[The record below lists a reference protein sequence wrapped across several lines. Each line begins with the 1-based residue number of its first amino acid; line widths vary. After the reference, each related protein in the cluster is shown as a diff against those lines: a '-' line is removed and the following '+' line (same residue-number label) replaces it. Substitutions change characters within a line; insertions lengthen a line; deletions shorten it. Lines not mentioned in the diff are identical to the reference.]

1 MANPPHG
8 GQDPQLPSYPQG
20 PVGPVATAQP
30 ARPPAMQRAVSL
42 TYAGAALGLVAEIV
56 SSLTT
61 HNMSFYAYNSTSG
74 TTHVHSASS
83 IVAGIIGGLI
93 VAGLWLWMAWKTGA
107 GRSWARV
114 LSSVFFGFMCLGLIG
129 GLVGLAGGTV
139 LAFVFT
145 LAEWGVG
152 LAAIIYLWKRES
164 NEFFASAKQAK
175 LAGAYGGAYAGYQ
188 PYGQQP
194 QYGQPGYGQPGYGQ
208 QSSGQEP
215 PPPPRN
221 G

>member
-1 MANPPHG
+1 MANPPQG
-8 GQDPQLPSYPQG
+8 GQYPQLPSYPQG

-42 TYAGAALGLVAEIV
+42 TYAGAAVGLVTEIV
-56 SSLTT
+56 NSLMT
-61 HNMSFYAYNSTSG
+61 HNISFYAYSSTSN
-74 TTHVHSASS
+74 TTNVHSTSS
-83 IVAGIIGGLI
+83 VVGGIIGGLI

-114 LSSVFFGFMCLGLIG
+114 LSTVFFGFMCLGLIG
-129 GLVGLAGGTV
+129 GIIGLAGGAV
-139 LAFVFT
+139 LAFVCT

-152 LAAIIYLWKRES
+152 LGALIHLWKRES
-164 NEFFASAKQAK
+164 SEFFAFAKQAK
-175 LAGAYGGAYAGYQ
+175 LAGAYGGVYAGYQ

-194 QYGQPGYGQPGYGQ
+194 QYGQPGYGQQPYGQ
-208 QSSGQEP
+208 EF
-215 PPPPRN
+215 PPPRN